1 MAVEKDKKGYKA
13 AASSQ
18 PFYSLIKKQN
28 KKNLLFV
35 KKTEKY
41 FFPQSFFP
49 PHYQRHEN

>member
-28 KKNLLFV
+28 KKI
-35 KKTEKY
+35 
-41 FFPQSFFP
+41 FFSLK
-49 PHYQRHEN
+49 